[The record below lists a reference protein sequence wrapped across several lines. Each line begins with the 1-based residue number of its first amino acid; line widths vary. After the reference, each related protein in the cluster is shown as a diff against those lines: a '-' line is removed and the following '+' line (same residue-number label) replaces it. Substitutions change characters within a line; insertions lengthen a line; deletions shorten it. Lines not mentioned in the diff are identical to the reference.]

1 MGQARQA
8 AVFAAT
14 LYRQRI
20 AIAVAGHL
28 RRDPMMLLHLR
39 PGRDDPYAIYA
50 RMRRAGPMLP
60 TRLGNWSTT
69 SHRLCNFVLRD
80 RRFGVTP
87 LGAPPPSYDGPDLS
101 FLEMNPPDH
110 TRLRRLV
117 QPAFSP
123 RRIAG
128 FRDGVERTVTRLL
141 DRAETAGRFDLVDA
155 LAAPLPI
162 SVITD
167 LLGVP
172 NADAERFAR
181 YGAAIGGAID
191 GIRSLRQAAAL
202 ATAEDELTT
211 LFEDLFASR
220 RGRQRAQ
227 RSGASGQAARPANRH
242 GRRDPADDLVST
254 LVAAEGDQVKP
265 GELRSLCTLLLIAG
279 FETTVN
285 LIGNAVNALLDH
297 PDQWAALCADPAGM
311 ADRVVEET
319 LRYDPPV
326 QRTSRFALEPME
338 VEGHPVRTGQVVVTL
353 IGGANR
359 DPEVYDDP
367 DRFDITRE
375 HTVDNLAFSSGIH
388 YCVGAPLARLE
399 AAVALRQLAERMP
412 RLRRAGR
419 IRRRNA
425 NTVRGPIRLPVANR

>member
-1 MGQARQA
+1 MGQLRRA
-8 AVFAAT
+8 ASFAAA
-14 LYRQRI
+14 LYRQRLT
-20 AIAVAGHL
+20 VAAAGYW
-28 RRDPMMLLHLR
+28 RRDPMALLQLR

-50 RMRRAGPMLP
+50 RMRRAGPLLP

-69 SHRLCNFVLRD
+69 SHRLCNIVLRD
-80 RRFGVTP
+80 RRFGVTLADARQP
-87 LGAPPPSYDGPDLS
+87 VNGEPDLS

-123 RRIAG
+123 KRIAG
-128 FRDGVERTVTRLL
+128 FRPGVERTVAHLL
-141 DRAETAGRFDLVDA
+141 YRAAAAERFDLVSA

-162 SVITD
+162 AVITD

-172 NADAERFAR
+172 NADSDRFAR
-181 YGAAIGGAID
+181 YGAVIGGAID
-191 GIRSLRQAAAL
+191 GIQTLRQATRLNAAN
-202 ATAEDELTT
+202 DELTT
-211 LFEDLFASR
+211 LFEDLFALR
-220 RGRQRAQ
+220 RRE
-227 RSGASGQAARPANRH
+227 
-242 GRRDPADDLVST
+242 PADDLVSA

-265 GELRSLCTLLLIAG
+265 SELRSLCTLLLIAG

-297 PDQWAALCADPAGM
+297 PDQWAALCADPAGL
-311 ADRVVEET
+311 AERAVEET
-319 LRYDPPV
+319 LRFDPPV
-326 QRTSRFALEPME
+326 QRTSRYALEPIE
-338 VEGHPVRTGQVVVTL
+338 LDGRSVHRGQLVVTL
-353 IGGANR
+353 IGAANR
-359 DPEVYDDP
+359 DPEVYAEP

-399 AAVALRQLAERMP
+399 ATVALRELAERMP

-419 IRRRNA
+419 TQRRNA
-425 NTVRGPIRLPVANR
+425 NTIRGPIRLPVRCRR